1 MRYSANVKKT
11 TKAVVLSAL
20 MVALS
25 VVIGFLC
32 KSYLT
37 FGAIRITF
45 ENLPVIIAGFA
56 FGPVFGALAGAASD
70 IVSAVASGYS
80 VNPIITVGAAAV
92 GFTAG
97 LLYRHV
103 FKGNG
108 FLSIYLSAQI
118 AHVFGSMI
126 IKTVGLHVLYH
137 YGFAVYLPRIPLYI
151 GIALAESY
159 IIYILYK
166 NRRIARELGGRSDK
180 Q

>member
-45 ENLPVIIAGFA
+45 ENLPVII
-56 FGPVFGALAGAASD
+56 AGAASD